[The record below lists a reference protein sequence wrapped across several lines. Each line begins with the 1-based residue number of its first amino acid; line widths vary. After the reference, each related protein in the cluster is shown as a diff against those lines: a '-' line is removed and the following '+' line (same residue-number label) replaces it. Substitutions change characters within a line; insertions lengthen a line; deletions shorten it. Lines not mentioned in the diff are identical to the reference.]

1 MYRRLFGHRAFSLR
15 RGRGVLAITLLE
27 ILNVSKAF
35 DGATAAVRDVSLTLD
50 RGEILSLLGPSGCGK
65 TTLLRMVAGLERPDR
80 GTIRF
85 DGADLSGIPPH
96 ARDFGMMFQDF
107 ALFPHRNV
115 RDNVAFGLRM
125 HRLPAADIARRTAE
139 MLALV
144 DLDGLETREIGQLSG
159 GEQQRVALA
168 RALAPGPRL
177 LLLDEPLGAL
187 DRALRERLMLDVRAI
202 LKRVGMTAIYVTHDQ
217 TEAFAVGD
225 RLAVMNAGVIEQ
237 IGPPQAVHER
247 PATPFVAQFLGFHN
261 LLPGRVTASGE
272 IETPVGRFQAT
283 FPVHPHAAV
292 TVLIKPIMG
301 DVVKPKSAAPL
312 VNEIEAIVDAVTFRG
327 RFSQIWLTSGPHR
340 LLFEEAGDPVF
351 RPGETV
357 RLNIN
362 PDQIM
367 VYEAAQQDGPDSR
380 K

>member
-1 MYRRLFGHRAFSLR
+1 M
-15 RGRGVLAITLLE
+15 TLLE
-27 ILNVSKAF
+27 IDHVSKTF
-35 DGATAAVRDVSLTLD
+35 DGATAAVRDVSLVLE
-50 RGEILSLLGPSGCGK
+50 RGEVLCLLGPSGCGK

-80 GTIRF
+80 GVIRF
-85 DGADLSGIPPH
+85 DGSDLAGVPPH

-125 HRLPAADIARRTAE
+125 RRLPAADIARRTAE

-144 DLDGLETREIGQLSG
+144 DLDGLETRSIAQLSG

-225 RLAVMNAGVIEQ
+225 RLAVMNAGLIEQ
-237 IGPPQAVHER
+237 IGSPQAVHEQ

-261 LLPGRVTASGE
+261 LIPGRVNAVGE
-272 IETPVGRFQAT
+272 IETPVGRFR
-283 FPVHPHAAV
+283 AARPGLSGAEV
-292 TVLIKPIMG
+292 TVLIKPVVAQMAAA
-301 DVVKPKSAAPL
+301 DVASPDVALPDMASATTSELAL
-312 VNEIEAIVDAVTFRG
+312 NVIEAVVDAVTFRG
-327 RFSQIWLTSGPHR
+327 RFSQIWLTCGSHR
-340 LLFEEAGDPVF
+340 LLFEEAGDPAL
-351 RPGETV
+351 RPGQVVWLRIE
-357 RLNIN
+357 
-362 PDQIM
+362 PGQIM
-367 VYEAAQQDGPDSR
+367 IYEVMQQDGVDSR
-380 K
+380 KVAKE